1 MPEISRFCGIIIR
14 MFPSD
19 HPPPHFH
26 AVYNAFE
33 ASIST
38 ETLQVIA
45 GSLPPRILG
54 LVVEW
59 AQIHKKELQKNWN
72 SLATENKFHKIKPL
86 V

>member
-14 MFPSD
+14 MFPNE
-19 HPPPHFH
+19 HPPSHFH
-26 AVYNAFE
+26 AIYNRYD
-33 ASIST
+33 ASFSI
-38 ETLQVIA
+38 ETFQVIK

-59 AQIHKKELQKNWN
+59 AQIHKKELQKNWDL
-72 SLATENKFHKIKPL
+72 LAAKKEFHEIKPL